1 MTAAKRRIA
10 LIAPADETRAVLAGY
25 LKGAGFDVHA
35 CDELSVPSSFGALV
49 VIGGPETSTERLL
62 ASVRRWIKLTRV
74 QRIVVVTSRPTAWR
88 DLLATHGERLT
99 VLPAPVFGWD
109 LVDALRATEP
119 PRPRGA

>member
-1 MTAAKRRIA
+1 MTAPKRRIA
-10 LIAPADETRAVLAGY
+10 LIASADETRAVLAGY
-25 LKGAGFDVHA
+25 LTGTGFDVHE

-49 VIGGPETSTERLL
+49 VIGGPRTSTERHL
-62 ASVRRWIKLTRV
+62 ASVRSWIKLTKIQRV
-74 QRIVVVTSRPTAWR
+74 VVVTTRPMAWR

-119 PRPRGA
+119 TRPRGA

>member
-1 MTAAKRRIA
+1 VTATKRRIA
-10 LIAPADETRAVLAGY
+10 LIAPADETRAVLADY
-25 LKGAGFDVHA
+25 LTSAGFDVHA
-35 CDELSVPSSFGALV
+35 CDELAVPSSFGALV
-49 VIGGPETSTERLL
+49 VIGGPRTSTERLV
-62 ASVRRWIKLTRV
+62 AGVRTWIKLTKI

-119 PRPRGA
+119 TRPRGA